1 MIWSCSRVIGNDIS
15 LNKVIVGGVG
25 FNENGESESD
35 LVGGFDS
42 QDWVL
47 VVLQYENRIS
57 SLSQILLSLLAR
69 Y

>member
-15 LNKVIVGGVG
+15 LNKVIVGGVD

-42 QDWVL
+42 QD
-47 VVLQYENRIS
+47 
-57 SLSQILLSLLAR
+57 
-69 Y
+69 